1 VVDDNATN
9 RRIVEQMLASWGME
23 ARSAGSADGALT
35 ALEHA
40 SDSGKPFSL
49 VLLDARMPGA
59 DGFDLAAQIKSRPGL
74 TGATLMM
81 LSSSRQAR
89 DAARCRELGIS
100 AYLTKPIKQSS
111 LLDAIVTA
119 ITAPALPRQT
129 TGAQPVAS
137 AAVPPHAGRRLSIL
151 VAEDNVVNQRLVSRV
166 IGKWGHTAVIANNGK
181 EALAAL
187 EHAALENHPFDL
199 VLMDVQ
205 MPEMGGLETTRA
217 IREREKH
224 TGRHTAIVAMTA
236 HALKGDRE
244 RCLDAGMDDYIPK
257 PIQAEDLARAIGE
270 NVAESAGQAVS
281 NDGAVNAA
289 ALLARFRGDADL
301 LKELVDLFFEESPR
315 ILSEIERAIAA
326 RDAAALH
333 MAAHTLKGSV
343 GNFMAHEAAE
353 AALRLEKIARSGDL
367 EDAGP
372 AYTALVEWCRQL
384 SASLQES
391 VKIANAPPGP
401 K

>member
-1 VVDDNATN
+1 
-9 RRIVEQMLASWGME
+9 
-23 ARSAGSADGALT
+23 
-35 ALEHA
+35 
-40 SDSGKPFSL
+40 
-49 VLLDARMPGA
+49 
-59 DGFDLAAQIKSRPGL
+59 
-74 TGATLMM
+74 MM

-100 AYLTKPIKQSS
+100 AYLTKPIQQSS
-111 LLDAIVTA
+111 LLDAIMTA

-129 TGAQPVAS
+129 TGAQPAAS

-166 IGKWGHTAVIANNGK
+166 VGKWGHTAVIANNGR

-217 IREREKH
+217 IREREKL

-270 NVAESAGQAVS
+270 NVAELAGQAVS
-281 NDGAVNAA
+281 NDRAVNAA

-301 LKELVDLFFEESPR
+301 LKELVDLFLQESPG

-372 AYTALVEWCRQL
+372 AYTALVELCRQL